1 MAVFGGSVDSLALD
15 TRVAQSVGA
24 SIRVFIGVAV
34 VLETGAALL
43 AVFLA
48 FGVGQFPVVGIL
60 LCALAWP
67 AILAC
72 RGDYKVEGA
81 ADFDRSRIPRAWLIW
96 VGATATYGLFVG
108 TSQAGSTALAAL
120 TIPLVASI
128 GYRGLVR
135 RRVVALRR
143 SGIAVERVL
152 LVGDA
157 RSLISTVDALSQ
169 HTTHKYAVVGV
180 CVMGDDDVPLGLH
193 CVGRLRAGEHSG
205 DGPVLVSAAVTV
217 NATEV
222 LAIPSAELAMDRL
235 HRMMWAVHDAGLR
248 LSVVTGLQE
257 VARRRLEVTTAGTLA
272 AMTVRAPCSAG
283 WQPLVKTIG
292 ERVLALAGLVIVLPV
307 LAAVAV
313 AVRIDSQGPALYRQA
328 RVGRHGRP
336 FTMLKF
342 RTMVVD
348 ADRQKAELSSL
359 NENDG
364 RMFKM
369 RLDPRVTRVGRT
381 LRRYSLDELPQLVN
395 VLRGDMALVGP
406 RPPLPDEVEGYND
419 VERRRLAVRPG
430 ITGLWQVS
438 GRADLSWDET
448 LRLDLRYVDNWSLAS
463 DLGLVMR
470 TVRAVLE
477 GRGAY

>member
-1 MAVFGGSVDSLALD
+1 MAVFGGSVESLALD
-15 TRVAQSVGA
+15 TRVVQPVGA
-24 SIRVFIGVAV
+24 STRVLIGLAVA
-34 VLETGAALL
+34 LETVAAFLAALL
-43 AVFLA
+43 A
-48 FGVGQFPVVGIL
+48 FGGGQFPAVGIL
-60 LCALAWP
+60 FCAVAWP
-67 AILAC
+67 AILAS
-72 RGDYKVEGA
+72 RGDYSVEGA

-96 VGATATYGLFVG
+96 VGGTATYGLLVG
-108 TSQAGSTALAAL
+108 TSQAGWTALAAL
-120 TIPLVASI
+120 TLPLVVSI

-157 RSLISTVDALSQ
+157 RSLTSTVDALSR
-169 HTTHKYAVVGV
+169 HTTHKYLVVGA

-193 CVGRLRAGEHSG
+193 CVARLEPGEQSG
-205 DGPVLVSAAVTV
+205 DGPVLVAAAARV

-235 HRMMWAVHDAGLR
+235 HRMVWAVHDAGLR
-248 LSVVTGLQE
+248 LSLVTGLQE

-272 AMTVRAPCSAG
+272 AMTVRPPCSSG
-283 WQPLVKTIG
+283 WQTVVKAVA
-292 ERVLALAGLVIVLPV
+292 ERMLALLGLVIVLPV

-313 AVRIDSQGPALYRQA
+313 AIRIDSPGPALYRQA

-348 ADRQKAELSSL
+348 AELQKAELSTL

-369 RLDPRVTRVGRT
+369 RQDPRVTRVGRT

-406 RPPLPDEVEGYND
+406 RPPLPDEVEGYDD

-470 TVRAVLE
+470 TVRAVFE